1 MTPFWPIEHT
11 ADLGLLIRAE
21 TKSGL
26 FVEAA
31 KGLTLLLVAEFHVVP
46 AGWRQVSVEAPDDDI
61 LLADFLSE
69 ILALA
74 TVEGLAAV
82 EVRDLQLSGPAGE
95 RRLTADIGH
104 LQVKDLEGL
113 KQEIKAV
120 TYHGLEIKEI
130 EGGFEATVIF
140 DV

>member
-21 TKSGL
+21 TKEAL

-31 KGLTLLLVAEFHVVP
+31 KGLTLLLVAEFHVTP

-69 ILALA
+69 ILVLA
-74 TVEGLAAV
+74 TDDGLAAV
-82 EVRDLQLSGPAGE
+82 EVRDLQISGPAGG
-95 RRLTADIGH
+95 RRLTANIGH
-104 LQVKDLEGL
+104 MRVKDLEGL

-120 TYHGLEIKEI
+120 TYHDLEIKEI
-130 EGGFEATVIF
+130 ENGFEATVIF